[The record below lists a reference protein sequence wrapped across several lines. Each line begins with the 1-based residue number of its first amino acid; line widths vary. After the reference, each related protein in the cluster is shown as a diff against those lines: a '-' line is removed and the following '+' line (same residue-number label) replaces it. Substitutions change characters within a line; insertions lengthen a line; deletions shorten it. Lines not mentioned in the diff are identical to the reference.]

1 MARFGKVLDY
11 EAKDYTKVLGLLA
24 MVVTIGAVVLGF
36 WYEQSQLGYAGL
48 SLIQDILG
56 LPEAILN
63 GFSYLITT
71 FFHWLGG
78 LLP

>member
-1 MARFGKVLDY
+1 MATEGQILDL
-11 EAKDYTKVLGLLA
+11 EAKDYTKILGLLA
-24 MVVTIGAVVLGF
+24 IVITIGVVGLGF
-36 WYEQSQLGYAGL
+36 WYEQT
-48 SLIQDILG
+48 SLAFQGETLIGDILG

-63 GFSYLITT
+63 GFSSLITS